1 VDELRSLFAQLVAK
15 DMPEDSVVNAG
26 VGGSAPSF
34 TKILVAPLGDLKS
47 YVVEALV
54 FVEVCSDLGS
64 HLSWGSGVES
74 MAALRR
80 LAMEFLGKFRAEVD
94 RVICFGLGF
103 RVKASRDIR
112 KRMGWVFSRLGLNPK
127 LHFECKLRGRR
138 KPRPL
143 VEGSRVKAGSG

>member
-1 VDELRSLFAQLVAK
+1 
-15 DMPEDSVVNAG
+15 
-26 VGGSAPSF
+26 
-34 TKILVAPLGDLKS
+34 
-47 YVVEALV
+47 
-54 FVEVCSDLGS
+54 
-64 HLSWGSGVES
+64 

-112 KRMGWVFSRLGLNPK
+112 KRMGWVFSRLGLKPK
-127 LHFECKLRGRR
+127 LHFGCKLRGRR

-143 VEGSRVKAGSG
+143 VEGFTVYGWFGSGGGLNGVRLGVVGDKQDINSRLFFESSGVGSRLEFVGDDRCRLCLDGFPDIAGARPDSSGGG